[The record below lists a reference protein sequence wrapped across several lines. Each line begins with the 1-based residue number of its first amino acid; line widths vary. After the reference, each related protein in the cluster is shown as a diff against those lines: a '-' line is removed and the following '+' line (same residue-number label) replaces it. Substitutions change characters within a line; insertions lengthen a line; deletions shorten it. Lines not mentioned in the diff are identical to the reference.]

1 MEKTA
6 YRLLKALYKKD
17 MTRGEADS
25 FVGIKDDHI
34 LNRYTSF
41 LAKEGL
47 IDFYSIGESI
57 SENGTVHDGVQYWRI
72 TILGS
77 GYIEQRRKDLLMFWV
92 PYAITTAIAV
102 AALID

>member
-17 MTRGEADS
+17 MTRSEADS
-25 FVGIKDDHI
+25 FVGINDDHI

-57 SENGTVHDGVQYWRI
+57 SENGTFHDGVQYWRI

-92 PYAITTAIAV
+92 PYAITTAIAI
-102 AALID
+102 AALLD

>member
-6 YRLLKALYKKD
+6 YRLLKALYKKN

-25 FVGIKDDHI
+25 FVGIKDDNI

-57 SENGTVHDGVQYWRI
+57 SENGPVHDGVQYWHI

-102 AALID
+102 AALLD

>member
-25 FVGIKDDHI
+25 FVEIKDDHI

-41 LAKEGL
+41 LAKDGL
-47 IDFYSIGESI
+47 IDFYSTEQWIE
-57 SENGTVHDGVQYWRI
+57 ENGTVHEGTEYWRI
-72 TILGS
+72 TILGR
-77 GYIEQRRKDLLMFWV
+77 GYIEQRRKELLMFWV
-92 PYAITTAIAV
+92 PYAITTAVAV
-102 AALID
+102 AALLD